1 MAEAAPLPIAC
12 SLEAREAS
20 ERAEAW
26 RGLAERA
33 LLTRERSQSQARLVF
48 RSRPDIEVALR
59 ELAAAEEVC
68 CPFLD
73 LELTRAGDRLTLAVS
88 GPPEAGAILDM
99 FAGHA

>member
-1 MAEAAPLPIAC
+1 MEKLVPLPIAC

-59 ELAAAEEVC
+59 ELVAAEEVC

-73 LELTRAGDRLTLAVS
+73 LALTRTGDHLTLEVT
-88 GPPEAGAILDM
+88 GPPEAAAILDM
-99 FAGHA
+99 FAGS